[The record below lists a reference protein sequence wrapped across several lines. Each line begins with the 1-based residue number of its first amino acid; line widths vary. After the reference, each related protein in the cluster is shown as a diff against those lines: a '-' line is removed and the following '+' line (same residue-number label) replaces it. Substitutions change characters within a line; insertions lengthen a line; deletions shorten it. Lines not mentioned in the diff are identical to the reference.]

1 MLPARIGAALAL
13 IGPAALAVSAC
24 GAPEA
29 ASEPEQT
36 IPAGVLSPEW
46 AYTPASAETKA
57 ATGMLTIEAG
67 IDALGPSR
75 TLKAEKGATALMHL
89 SGEIDPAARVGARSV
104 GEVMELRAG
113 ARPMLQKVDRDGG
126 LCGPA
131 LASYVVWYEP
141 ELIEGRELVLAVV
154 QGAAPGETGSTV
166 CRVLRY
172 TREREAG
179 LSEERR

>member
-13 IGPAALAVSAC
+13 IGPAAFAVSAC
-24 GAPEA
+24 GEREA
-29 ASEPEQT
+29 ASAPEQT

-57 ATGMLTIEAG
+57 TTGMLTVEAG

-75 TLKAEKGATALMHL
+75 MLRAEKGVIAFMHL
-89 SGEIDPAARVGARSV
+89 SGEVDPAALVGARPV
-104 GEVMELRAG
+104 GELMALRDG

-126 LCGPA
+126 LCGATP
-131 LASYVVWYEP
+131 ASYVVWYEP

-179 LSEERR
+179 KSEEGR